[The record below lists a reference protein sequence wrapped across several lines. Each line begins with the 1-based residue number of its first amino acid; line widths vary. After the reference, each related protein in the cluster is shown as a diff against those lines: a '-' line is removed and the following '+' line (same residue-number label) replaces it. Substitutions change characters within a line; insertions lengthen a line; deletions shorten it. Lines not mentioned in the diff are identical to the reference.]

1 MRGALERG
9 ERDSLER
16 LLSEHEP
23 ADEKERV
30 DAEQVRDFVARHADP
45 FDRRI
50 AEGHLTGSAFVLDPD
65 RRVLLTLHRKLGL
78 WLQLGGHADGE
89 RDAPAVA
96 LREAREESGLP
107 DLTFHP
113 GLCCEGGQPRLLDL
127 DVHAIPARRE
137 EPAHLHL
144 DLRFVLLTE
153 SPEAIVA
160 DPRETERLEWVDF
173 DETER
178 RGDASMA
185 RAVARLGS
193 LPA

>member
-1 MRGALERG
+1 MRAALERG
-9 ERDSLER
+9 ERESLER
-16 LLSEHEP
+16 LLSGHQP
-23 ADEKERV
+23 ADEKERADV
-30 DAEQVRDFVARHADP
+30 ERVRDFVARHADP

-78 WLQLGGHADGE
+78 WLQLGGHADDE
-89 RDAPAVA
+89 REASAVA

-107 DLTFHP
+107 DLVFHE
-113 GLCCEGGQPRLLDL
+113 GLRFEDGQPRLLDL
-127 DVHAIPARRE
+127 DVHRIPARRE
-137 EPAHLHL
+137 EPSHLHL
-144 DLRFVLLTE
+144 DLRFALLTQR
-153 SPEAIVA
+153 PDAIIA
-160 DPRETERLEWVDF
+160 DPQETEALEWVDF

-185 RAVARLGS
+185 RAVARLRL